1 MTTRTETPTRA
12 EATAASPVV
21 WTEIPV
27 RDLDAA
33 ARFYGA
39 VLGVALTEQQM
50 GPARTFVLPYGAGG
64 VSMNLQE
71 GAPAAPGTGPVVH
84 FAVTDVA
91 AAAARAAE
99 AGGTAASPVI
109 EIPVG
114 RMVYCTDP
122 DGNRFGVFTFKAA

>member
-1 MTTRTETPTRA
+1 MTTKTDSPSRA

-27 RDLDAA
+27 RNLDAA

-39 VLGVALTEQQM
+39 VLGVTLTEQQM
-50 GPARTFVLPYGAGG
+50 GPDRTYVLPYGEGG

-71 GAPAAPGTGPVVH
+71 GPPAAPGTGPVVH
-84 FAVTDVA
+84 FAVDEVE
-91 AAAARAAE
+91 AAAARAAT
-99 AGGTAASPVI
+99 AGGQALSPVI

-114 RMVYCTDP
+114 RMAYCADP

>member
-39 VLGVALTEQQM
+39 VLGVALTEHA
-50 GPARTFVLPYGAGG
+50 GPRAQVLLQLLGVPAIVNVVGG
-64 VSMNLQE
+64 FRWAAPADVALLQE
-71 GAPAAPGTGPVVH
+71 IR
-84 FAVTDVA
+84 DLL
-91 AAAARAAE
+91 R
-99 AGGTAASPVI
+99 
-109 EIPVG
+109 
-114 RMVYCTDP
+114 
-122 DGNRFGVFTFKAA
+122 K